1 MARRFRSPKSAG
13 IGGKIVRARACVDFL
28 IEQALFSENKSVA
41 LRNWSLQFK
50 VSIAR
55 LSLYPLAP
63 GFDKR
68 DGGLNG

>member
-1 MARRFRSPKSAG
+1 VVAQCALH
-13 IGGKIVRARACVDFL
+13 VDFL

-41 LRNWSLQFK
+41 LRNWSLRFK

-55 LSLYPLAP
+55 LSLYPPAP
-63 GFDKR
+63 GFDER